1 VGNHRGEAVTP
12 RTQEAA
18 LAALAVELLQEA
30 NRAAIWHREDV
41 RTATPPRLS
50 HAVAT
55 GILRQGER
63 ALGEAGLKEVLRE
76 PEDPTP

>member
-1 VGNHRGEAVTP
+1 MTP
-12 RTQEAA
+12 RTREAV

-30 NRAAIWHREDV
+30 HRAATWHREDV

-50 HAVAT
+50 REAAA

-63 ALGEAGLKEVLRE
+63 VLGEAGLKEVLTC
-76 PEDPTP
+76 DPS

>member
-1 VGNHRGEAVTP
+1 MTP
-12 RTQEAA
+12 RTREAA

-30 NRAAIWHREDV
+30 HRATIWHRSEV
-41 RTATPPRLS
+41 ATATPPRLS
-50 HAVAT
+50 YAVAT